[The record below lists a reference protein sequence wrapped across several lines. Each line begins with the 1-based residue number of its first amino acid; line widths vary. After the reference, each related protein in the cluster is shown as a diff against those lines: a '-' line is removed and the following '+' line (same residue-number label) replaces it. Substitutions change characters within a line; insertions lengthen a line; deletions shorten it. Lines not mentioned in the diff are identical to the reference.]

1 MVTNDPTQNPLLL
14 QIEGNV
20 ERFVDISP
28 ARLRMTGQAG
38 DEVSGTVTIVPTEKY
53 PFRILEAK
61 PQKDGNIRVEV
72 SEEKDKKG
80 YMLTVFN
87 LKQEQARYYDTI
99 IVKTDSKIRP
109 ELTISVYCNL
119 AAKPQAKSDGQ
130 G

>member
-20 ERFVDISP
+20 EQFVDISP
-28 ARLRMTGQAG
+28 ARVRMTGQAG
-38 DEVSGTVTIVPTEKY
+38 DEVSAKVTIVPMEKY
-53 PFRILEAK
+53 PFRILDAK
-61 PQKDGNIRVEV
+61 PQKEGNIRVEV
-72 SEEKDKKG
+72 SEEKGRKA

-99 IVKTDSKIRP
+99 VVKTDSRIRP

-119 AAKPQAKSDGQ
+119 AAKPRAKSDGR